1 VSAPPL
7 EALARAK
14 INLFLH
20 AGTRRADGYHALASW
35 AVFAAIGDRLAAEP
49 AETLSLVIQG
59 TFAARTPSG
68 HDNLVLRAAHALRL
82 LAEQRG
88 ALLPSAARLRLSK
101 LLPVASGVG
110 GGSADAAAALH
121 LLNDLWALGL
131 DGEALMELGA
141 TLGSDIPVCIY
152 NRSALMT
159 GRGELVAAGP
169 ALPSLPIVLCNP
181 DIALPTADVFA
192 ALGARRGA
200 AMPALPTDIR
210 DAAHLAAVLAPTGND
225 LEAPA
230 MALSPLIG
238 ESLYALRAQ
247 EGALLARM
255 SGSGAT
261 CFGLFADD
269 VAAETAALTL
279 KRIRPNWWIAASRLD
294 C

>member
-1 VSAPPL
+1 VNGPRL

-20 AGTRRADGYHALASW
+20 VGVRRTDGYHALASW
-35 AVFAAIGDRLAAEP
+35 AVFAALGDRLAAEQ
-49 AETLSLVIQG
+49 AEKLSLVIDG

-68 HDNLVLRAAHALRL
+68 QDNLVLRAAQALRL
-82 LAEQRG
+82 LAEERG
-88 ALLPSAARLRLSK
+88 VLLPSEARLRLTK

-110 GGSADAAAALH
+110 GGSADAAAVLH
-121 LLNDLWALGL
+121 LLNDLWTLGL
-131 DGEALMELGA
+131 DGRTLMQLGA

-152 NRSALMT
+152 NRSALMS
-159 GRGELVAAGP
+159 GRGELIAPGP
-169 ALPSLPIVLCNP
+169 DLPSLPIVLCNP
-181 DIALPTADVFA
+181 DVALPTADVFA

-200 AMPALPTDIR
+200 ALPDLPLEIR

-261 CFGLFADD
+261 CFALFADEA
-269 VAAETAALTL
+269 AAETAALTL